1 MNVISNLVEKRQKFL
16 EARANVRE
24 AETLFVKCSDECQ
37 KAETEWIEAQKA
49 FDENYEVKP

>member
-24 AETLFVKCSDECQ
+24 AEELFMKYSRECD
-37 KAETEWIEAQKA
+37 KAQEEWVEAQKA